1 MQKLVWQNANGVE
14 LDLTSG
20 NYGITEWEGFS
31 NASLNIQSQ
40 QVPFQDG
47 GVFLDALIEQ
57 RELSVTLAMQ
67 DNNNLGLR
75 YQNRRELISALNP
88 KLGEGY
94 LIYTNDFIS
103 KRIKCVPQIPLF
115 ETHNSDTVGTPKAS
129 LSWTACE
136 PYWEDSEETEV
147 EIGAE
152 TTIVQNNGDIPCQ
165 IKAELNACAIKP
177 ILFNKANNKEISIEG
192 AFWQRINISTTI
204 GQKEV
209 LTQDLEFEWTAG
221 GTFFDVCYG
230 KEKMVVAGGGA
241 YSIVV
246 NALTGE
252 SHSCNVGYL
261 RGICFSNRLGIFV
274 AVGGAGRIFTSSDAE
289 TWTEQT
295 SGVNVNLKKVCYSEK
310 LGLFAATGE
319 SGRILT
325 SPDGITWTVRKDR
338 GFNLNRIRYFES
350 QSIFMA
356 LESTNILTSTD
367 GITWNR
373 DIPSFPEEIEDV
385 TYSEKL
391 GLYVIVGRRIW
402 TSSDGEI
409 WTETWAEGT
418 NPSLNVVYSDYI
430 NKFVVSGSDVYNEIH
445 LTSSDGITWTQQETE
460 GVSGGVCL
468 YVNALKQIIGISTG
482 IISTSYDGITWNL
495 LTFFAGTLTSITY
508 IKKIKKYVLLGINL
522 ICISEDGVN
531 WEVRNFGYNFAGKG
545 IAYSDTLGVYVIAG
559 SKMLTSSDMSSWTE
573 TNRDGGDA
581 ICYSEELGLF
591 VGVGSVGR
599 ILTSPD
605 GINWT
610 QQTSGV
616 NDNLRCII
624 YKNGLFVAV
633 GYSGIILTSSD
644 GITWTQQDS
653 GVSSGL
659 EGVSF
664 AENTGLFVVVG
675 RYSNVILT
683 SADGVNW
690 VKRAESLSVG
700 GLAITCSARTGMLVV
715 VGEKIWTSLDGI
727 NWVQKDELFDLLISI
742 AVNPENDLFV
752 VVGLN
757 DIMSKSYTVETN
769 IISQLTPQSDMTF
782 NLEKGNNEIMFLTD
796 SNSKGVLKYRQ
807 KYIGV

>member
-67 DNNNLGLR
+67 DNNNLELR

-129 LSWTACE
+129 LSWTASE
-136 PYWEDSEETEV
+136 PYWEDTEETTV

-152 TTIVQNNGDIPCQ
+152 TTVVQNNGDIPCQ
-165 IKAELNACAIKP
+165 IEAELNAGAIKP

-192 AFWQRINISTTI
+192 AFGQSINISTTI

-209 LTQDLEFEWTAG
+209 VTKDLEFEWTAG
-221 GTFFDVCYG
+221 GLFFDVCYG
-230 KEKMVVAGGGA
+230 KNKIVVAGGGP
-241 YSIVV
+241 YSVV
-246 NALTGE
+246 INAFTGE
-252 SHSCNVGYL
+252 SYSCNVGYL
-261 RGICFSNRLGIFV
+261 RGICFSNKLGIFV

-295 SGVNVNLKKVCYSEK
+295 SGVNVDLKKVCYSEK
-310 LGLFAATGE
+310 IGLFAVTGE

-325 SPDGITWTVRKDR
+325 SPDGITWTVRKDS

-356 LESTNILTSTD
+356 LESNNILTSTD

-373 DIPSFPEEIEDV
+373 DIPSFPVGINDV
-385 TYSEKL
+385 TFSEKL
-391 GLYVIVGRRIW
+391 GLYVIVGKRIW

-418 NPSLNVVYSDYI
+418 NPTLNVVYSDYL
-430 NKFVVSGSDVYNEIH
+430 NKFVVNGSDGSTTELL
-445 LTSSDGITWTQQETE
+445 LTSSDGITWTQQATE
-460 GVSGGVCL
+460 GVSGWVCL
-468 YVNALKQIIGISTG
+468 YVNALKQIIGIQTG

-495 LTFFAGTLTSITY
+495 LTFFAGTLTRVFY
-508 IKKIKKYVLLGINL
+508 IEQIKKYVLLGTST
-522 ICISEDGVN
+522 ICTSEDGVN
-531 WEVRNFGYNFAGKG
+531 WEIQSEYNGTKYGF
-545 IAYSDTLGVYVIAG
+545 AYSDSLGIYVIAG
-559 SKMLTSSDMSSWTE
+559 SKLLTSSDMSSWTE
-573 TNRDGGDA
+573 TNRDGGNA
-581 ICYSEELGLF
+581 VCYSEELGLF
-591 VGVGSVGR
+591 VCVGSVGR

-605 GINWT
+605 GTTWT
-610 QQTSGV
+610 EQTSGV
-616 NDNLRCII
+616 NVTLECII
-624 YKNGLFVAV
+624 YKNGLFVVA
-633 GYSGIILTSSD
+633 GASGTILTSPD
-644 GITWTQQDS
+644 GITWTQQTS
-653 GVSSGL
+653 GVSSAL
-659 EGVSF
+659 EGISF
-664 AENTGLFVVVG
+664 AENTELFVVVG

-700 GLAITCSARTGMLVV
+700 GVAITCSARTGMLVV
-715 VGEKIWTSLDGI
+715 AGEKIWTSLDGI
-727 NWVQKDELFDLLISI
+727 NWVQKDVVYNNLLSI

-752 VVGLN
+752 VVGGN
-757 DIMSKSYTVETN
+757 DVMLKSYTVETN

-796 SNSKGVLKYRQ
+796 SNSNGVLKYRQ